1 MTYNVNIKS
10 LIALGHILN
19 DFTNFENNLNK
30 VLNKAKPDFLDNLKI
45 ISLKSKFLIN
55 HKAKKFYDQNKS
67 VIDNINNYI
76 DIDEFIKINYLKES
90 NLTYFYEYFVKN
102 YDNLNQIMQV
112 LYTLD
117 DLGFNELSLNEEED
131 FTNEIYSLDPN
142 TKNNFNFV
150 YVDNIK
156 VLPSSSDK
164 INYITTSSNYK
175 IILDRLN
182 KNICKFHRI
191 VIVNTLLFDYHTLPH
206 HLTKEDTFDK
216 ICLLKEQNKDLDLKV
231 KDIVSLENTIND
243 LINNISLISSITSN
257 LSFTNEKITEIKQ
270 ILLTLEKELLTIKK
284 LKDNYTEDICQ
295 SYPKIDRRVLEQKI

>member
-67 VIDNINNYI
+67 V
-76 DIDEFIKINYLKES
+76 KINYLKES

-117 DLGFNELSLNEEED
+117 ELGFNELSFNEEED

-164 INYITTSSNYK
+164 INYITSSSNYK

-191 VIVNTLLFDYHTLPH
+191 VIVNTLLFDY
-206 HLTKEDTFDK
+206 
-216 ICLLKEQNKDLDLKV
+216 
-231 KDIVSLENTIND
+231 
-243 LINNISLISSITSN
+243 LII
-257 LSFTNEKITEIKQ
+257 
-270 ILLTLEKELLTIKK
+270 
-284 LKDNYTEDICQ
+284 
-295 SYPKIDRRVLEQKI
+295 